1 MQAQTGISI
10 HNVLCPTDFSE
21 FSERAL
27 VESIRVARWFGAKVT
42 VLHVIPSAVPTAL
55 DMGYLPVAVELTEAA
70 RRAHLESL
78 GRFVGEIGH
87 EGVPVD
93 VICREG
99 DACAEIRNVAREITA
114 DLIVMGSHGRS
125 GFKRIALGS
134 VTESLLVRPPA
145 PVLVVRG
152 DAPGGRGLFRR
163 VLCAADLSERS
174 ADTIGFAVAL
184 AGEGAE
190 HLTVLSVVEDL
201 ESVQARLPCPPAG
214 PPFRVDVER
223 ATIAELQR
231 RIPDEARVGSR
242 IEELVTFGPADLE
255 ILRIAS
261 EERDDL
267 IVLGTHGH
275 GAVDRV
281 LFGSTVRRV
290 VRGAECPVVVVPAG
304 HAWPVKALMP
314 ARHRGAYGNSEA
326 ASRS

>member
-1 MQAQTGISI
+1 MQPRNGISI

-21 FSERAL
+21 FAHRAL

-42 VLHVIPSAVPTAL
+42 VVHAYPSTLPTPL
-55 DMGYLPVAVELTEAA
+55 DMTYFTVSADLAEAA
-70 RRAHLESL
+70 RQARLEEL
-78 GRFVGEIGH
+78 WRFVDATEH
-87 EGVPVD
+87 HGVPIELACQV
-93 VICREG
+93 G
-99 DACAEIRNVAREITA
+99 DPYTQIVAAARKVHA
-114 DLIVMGSHGRS
+114 DLIVMGTHGRS
-125 GFKRIALGS
+125 GFTRIALGS
-134 VTESLLVRPPA
+134 VTEALLVRPPA

-163 VLCAADLSERS
+163 VLCAADLSGRS

-184 AGEGAE
+184 AGEGVE
-190 HLTVLSVVEDL
+190 HLTVMSVVEDL
-201 ESVQARLPCPPAG
+201 ESVQMRVGPLPCPPMG
-214 PPFRVDVER
+214 PPFRIDIER
-223 ATIAELQR
+223 AALAELQK

-255 ILRIAS
+255 ILRVAE

-290 VRGAECPVVVVPAG
+290 VREANCPVVVVPAG
-304 HAWPVKALMP
+304 HAWPETGLIPNYVRKP
-314 ARHRGAYGNSEA
+314 VEA
-326 ASRS
+326 FGV

>member
-1 MQAQTGISI
+1 MRTHTGISI

-21 FSERAL
+21 FAHRAL
-27 VESIRVARWFGAKVT
+27 AESIRVARWFGAKVT
-42 VLHVIPSAVPTAL
+42 VLHVIPSPMPTAV

-70 RRAHLESL
+70 RLAKAEEVR
-78 GRFVGEIGH
+78 RFLDTIDHG
-87 EGVPVD
+87 GVPVD
-93 VICREG
+93 VICRDG
-99 DACAEIRNVAREITA
+99 DVGSEIRKLAGELHA
-114 DLIVMGSHGRS
+114 ELIVMGSHGRS

-152 DAPGGRGLFRR
+152 DVPRGRGLFRN

-174 ADTIGFAVAL
+174 DDTIAFAVAL
-184 AGEGAE
+184 AGEGVE

-201 ESVQARLPCPPAG
+201 EAAQARLAPLPTPPAG

-223 ATIAELQR
+223 AMVAELQK

-255 ILRIAS
+255 ILRIAA

-281 LFGSTVRRV
+281 LFGSIARRV
-290 VRGAECPVVVVPAG
+290 VREAGCPVVVVPAG
-304 HAWPVKALMP
+304 HVWPLTGLVRKAYEDAGSA
-314 ARHRGAYGNSEA
+314 ARS
-326 ASRS
+326 